1 MPLGLAVLFF
11 ITAALYAAVGFG
23 GGSTYNALLVLS
35 EVDYRLIPF
44 IALTCNLIV
53 VTGGIWRF
61 HSENALP
68 VRRMLPFLAASIPA
82 AWIGGRIPISE
93 LVFVGLLGGALL
105 FSGLRLLILPAAT
118 GGPAASR
125 SLPLPLSLGLGGS
138 IGLLAGL
145 VGIGGGIFL
154 APVLYLAKW
163 GTPREIAGGCSL
175 FICLN
180 SISGLLG
187 QGFKLSDTEILAST
201 FAFWPLALAVL
212 IGGQIGSLLGS
223 RRLHPAWIKRLTAI
237 LILYVAIRLLF
248 RFVSELWS

>member
-1 MPLGLAVLFF
+1 MSLGLAALFF
-11 ITAALYAAVGFG
+11 LTAALYAAVGFG

-53 VTGGIWRF
+53 VSGGIWRF
-61 HSENALP
+61 YSEDALP

-93 LVFVGLLGGALL
+93 LVFVGLLGSALL
-105 FSGLRLLILPAAT
+105 FSGLRLLISKTPAD
-118 GGPAASR
+118 GPAGHR
-125 SLPLPLSLGLGGS
+125 SLPLPASLGLGGS

-154 APVLYLAKW
+154 APVLYLTKW
-163 GTPREIAGGCSL
+163 GSPREIAGGCSF
-175 FICLN
+175 FIFAN
-180 SISGLLG
+180 SLSGLLG
-187 QGFKLSDTEILAST
+187 QGAKLSDTDILAST
-201 FAFWPLALAVL
+201 LDYWPLALAVL

-223 RRLHPAWIKRLTAI
+223 KRLQPAWIKRLTAV
-237 LILYVAIRLLF
+237 LILYVAIRLLW
-248 RFVSELWS
+248 RFAAAI